1 MKKIGVLLVV
11 IAAIMWATC
20 GVFIK
25 VLTKAGFTENEI
37 TFAKVGISIILVYIF
52 IKIA

>member
-37 TFAKVGISIILVYIF
+37 TVAKVGISSI
-52 IKIA
+52 